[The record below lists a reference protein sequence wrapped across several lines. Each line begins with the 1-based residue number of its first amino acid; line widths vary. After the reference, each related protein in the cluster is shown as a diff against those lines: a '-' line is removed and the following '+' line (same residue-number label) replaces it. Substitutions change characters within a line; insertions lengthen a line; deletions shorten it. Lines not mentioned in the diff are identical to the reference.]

1 MPYIRYR
8 LEVKGIVEQ
17 DRLLKQY
24 FGHDGFRNGQK
35 PLIDAILT
43 GRDVLGVMPTGA
55 GKSVCYQ
62 LPALMLPG
70 TTLVVSPLISL
81 MKDQVTALTAMGIP
95 AACINSMLS
104 SGEYAQVL
112 RRASL
117 EEYKILYVAP
127 ERLMTADFQRLC
139 RTAHIPLVAVDE
151 AHCVSQWG
159 QDFRPSYLDIA
170 GFIADLPQRPAVG
183 AFTATAT
190 DAVKADI
197 VKLLGLR
204 DPLSVTTGFDRPNL
218 FFDVQTPQDKF
229 AWVLDY
235 LRRHEGQSGIVYC
248 ATRKAVDQTCQKLV
262 QRGVSATRYHAGLP
276 DDERRQNQE
285 DFVYDHRRVMVA
297 TNAFGMGIDKSNI
310 SFVLHYNMPK
320 NIESYYQEAGRA
332 GRDGTAAQCVLLF
345 SAGDVQTARYLINA
359 SSENEALSEA
369 QRQEVRRLDL
379 LRLRQ
384 MTDYC
389 KTSGCYRRFLLRYF
403 GEQAP
408 ERCGGCGNCVNE
420 QRQVDITLQAQK
432 ILSGVARVERRYPGS
447 LGTTLIVRML
457 HGSQEQR
464 VRQLGLETL
473 STYGIMVD
481 TDRSKIREYID
492 ALVEQGY
499 LVQTTGS
506 FPVLQTTERAW
517 EVLRGKARVT
527 CAERIA
533 RAEAPARQRS
543 GDRQNAMPED
553 GLYGALRSLRLEL
566 AKAEGVPA
574 YVVFSNATLAD
585 MAIKRPSTMEEFLD
599 VSGVG
604 EYKAARY
611 GKAFL
616 DAIREW
622 EENTGNGL
630 V

>member
-1 MPYIRYR
+1 
-8 LEVKGIVEQ
+8 VERN
-17 DRLLKQY
+17 RLLKHY
-24 FGHDGFRNGQK
+24 FGHEAFRDGQE
-35 PLIDAILT
+35 PLIDALLA
-43 GRDVLGVMPTGA
+43 GRDAQGVMPTGA

-62 LPALMLPG
+62 LPAMMLPG

-81 MKDQVTALTAMGIP
+81 MKDQVAALTAMGIP
-95 AACINSMLS
+95 AACINSMLAP
-104 SGEYAQVL
+104 GEYAEVL
-112 RRASL
+112 QQAGQGA
-117 EEYKILYVAP
+117 YKVLYIAP
-127 ERLMTADFQRLC
+127 ERLLTADFQRLC
-139 RTAHIPLVAVDE
+139 RTLHIPLVAVDE

-170 GFIADLPQRPAVG
+170 EFIEGLPQRPVVG

-197 VKLLGLR
+197 VKLLGLN
-204 DPLSVTTGFDRPNL
+204 DPLCITTGFDRPNL
-218 FFDVQTPQDKF
+218 YFDVKMPRDKF
-229 AWVLDY
+229 TWVLDY
-235 LRRHEGQSGIVYC
+235 IRRHDGQAGIVYC
-248 ATRKAVDQTCQKLV
+248 ATRKAVDQTCQKLA
-262 QRGVSATRYHAGLP
+262 QRGISVTRYHAGLP
-276 DDERRQNQE
+276 DDERRRNQE
-285 DFVYDHRRVMVA
+285 DFVYDRRRVMVA

-320 NIESYYQEAGRA
+320 NVESYYQEAGRA

-345 SAGDVQTARYLINA
+345 SAGDVQTARYLIHA

-369 QRQEVRRLDL
+369 ERQAVRRQDME
-379 LRLRQ
+379 RLRR

-389 KTSGCYRRFLLRYF
+389 KTSGCYRHYLLRYF

-408 ERCGGCGNCVNE
+408 ERCGNCGNCVSE
-420 QRQVDITLQAQK
+420 RRQVDITLPAQK

-457 HGSQEQR
+457 RGSREQR
-464 VRQLGLETL
+464 VQQLGLDAL
-473 STYGIMVD
+473 STYGIMAD

-499 LVQTTGS
+499 LAQTTGN
-506 FPVLQTTERAW
+506 FPVLQTTDRARA
-517 EVLRGKARVT
+517 VLRGEARVT
-527 CAERIA
+527 CAEREE
-533 RAEAPARQRS
+533 RAEAAPRRKSGNRRQT
-543 GDRQNAMPED
+543 AAAPENS
-553 GLYGALRSLRLEL
+553 LYEALRNLRMEL

-585 MAIKRPSTMEEFLD
+585 MAVKRPENIDEFLD

-616 DAIREW
+616 EAIRMW
-622 EENTGNGL
+622 EENKH

>member
-1 MPYIRYR
+1 MD
-8 LEVKGIVEQ
+8 KT
-17 DRLLKQY
+17 RLLKQY
-24 FGHDGFRNGQK
+24 FGHETFRQGQE
-35 PLIDAILT
+35 PLIDAIMA
-43 GRDVLGVMPTGA
+43 GRDALGVMPTGA

-62 LPALMLPG
+62 LPAMMLPG

-81 MKDQVTALTAMGIP
+81 MKDQVAALTAMGIP
-95 AACINSMLS
+95 STCLNSMLAP
-104 SGEYAQVL
+104 GEYAEVL
-112 RRASL
+112 RQAGQGA
-117 EEYKILYVAP
+117 YKVLYVAP
-127 ERLMTADFQRLC
+127 ERLLTAGFQRLC
-139 RTAHIPLVAVDE
+139 QALHIPLVAVDE

-170 GFIADLPQRPAVG
+170 GFIGDLPQRPVVG

-197 VKLLGLR
+197 VKLLALE
-204 DPLSVTTGFDRPNL
+204 DPLCITTGFDRPNL
-218 FFDVQTPQDKF
+218 CFDVKMPRDKF

-235 LRRHEGQSGIVYC
+235 IRRHVEQSGIIYC
-248 ATRKAVDQTCQKLV
+248 ATRKGVDKTCQKLT
-262 QRGVSATRYHAGLP
+262 QYGISATRYHAGLP
-276 DDERRQNQE
+276 DDERRRNQE
-285 DFVYDHRRVMVA
+285 DFVYDRRRVMVA

-310 SFVLHYNMPK
+310 GFVLHYNMPK

-332 GRDGTAAQCVLLF
+332 GRDGSAAQCVLLF
-345 SAGDVQTARYLINA
+345 SAGDVQTAKYLINA
-359 SSENEALSEA
+359 SSENEALSEEE
-369 QRQEVRRLDL
+369 RQEVRRLDME
-379 LRLRQ
+379 RLRS

-389 KTSGCYRRFLLRYF
+389 KTSGCYRHFLLRYF
-403 GEQAP
+403 GEQGP
-408 ERCGGCGNCVNE
+408 ERCGNCGNCTSE
-420 QRQVDITLQAQK
+420 RRQVDITLPAQK
-432 ILSGVARVERRYPGS
+432 ILSGVARVERRFPGS

-457 HGSQEQR
+457 RGSREQR
-464 VRQLGLETL
+464 VQQLGLDGL
-473 STYGIMVD
+473 STYGIMAD

-506 FPVLQTTERAW
+506 FPVLQATERAW
-517 EVLRGKARVT
+517 AVLRGEAKVSY
-527 CAERIA
+527 AEREE
-533 RAEAPARQRS
+533 RAEAAPRRKS
-543 GDRQNAMPED
+543 GNRGQTAAAPENS
-553 GLYGALRSLRLEL
+553 LYEALRSLRMEL

-585 MAIKRPSTMEEFLD
+585 MAVKRPENIDEFLD

-616 DAIREW
+616 EAIRTW
-622 EENTGNGL
+622 EENKH